1 MSGCQKAALLA
12 LVGAVV
18 VVFWVLFQLVQTAT
32 GVPEG
37 TSTPPVLHT
46 PTSTATGASTVAGTP
61 ASSATPMI
69 ASTPLPEETATPTNT
84 PTLEPT
90 TAPTSTPVPPTNTPQ
105 PSPTHTASPTATATT
120 VSEPKVPAEVSAYL
134 KDFTSMV
141 DTVYE
146 MGLLESSASANQDTA
161 EQLRGMYRQL
171 HDIAVPEGAE
181 EMHLAFVTAVSV
193 LEEKCL
199 CQVFAEAHGSDAQGQ
214 HYRDCVARATTT
226 ANEVLAGRFVPAR
239 DAFLQQYALT
249 AKEAGFPV

>member
-1 MSGCQKAALLA
+1 MSGCQKAALVV

-37 TSTPPVLHT
+37 TPTPPVLHT
-46 PTSTATGASTVAGTP
+46 PTSTATGTSTAVATLPGTAP
-61 ASSATPMI
+61 GSSAP
-69 ASTPLPEETATPTNT
+69 SPEETATPTST

-90 TAPTSTPVPPTNTPQ
+90 QAPTSTPVPPTNTPQ
-105 PSPTHTASPTATATT
+105 PSPTHTASPTATPTT
-120 VSEPKVPAEVSAYL
+120 VPKPMLPAEVSAYL
-134 KDFTSMV
+134 KDFTNMV
-141 DTVYE
+141 GAVDD
-146 MGLLESSASANQDTA
+146 MGLLDSSASANQDTA
-161 EQLRGMYRQL
+161 EQLRSLYRQL
-171 HDIAVPEGAE
+171 HEMAVPEGAE

-214 HYRDCVARATTT
+214 HYRDCVTNATTT
-226 ANEVLAGRFVPAR
+226 ANEVLAHRFVPAR
-239 DAFLQQYALT
+239 DAFLQQYAVT